1 VTESGPDTAKNL
13 SFAFSGLKGEKGDQG
28 NTGVSADYPI
38 TIANNLTTDDPT
50 AALAA
55 SQGVVLKGEIDQ
67 LGQEVDENKVTISEH
82 TLSIGGNPTGIKE
95 IPNLEIEGVLST
107 VDEIEVS
114 SENDVQ
120 HILITE
126 NGGTRDEEIVVSSND
141 GAVDYFRISKD
152 GVYFNN
158 KGTLVNLQDVAGGNV
173 KYVATNGD
181 DSNNGTA
188 EHPLATINA
197 ALSVGA
203 EVVILYGGVYEQMI
217 DLSLAGLNLKI
228 ASASESD
235 LPIIKPT
242 VANYII
248 ANGGESLES
257 GTTKVYKVTLASN
270 PFAATQKWIYQEGVN
285 DASTIISNG
294 ERHPLHR
301 GKEYR
306 LENTRIVKTE
316 ASTKSEAISEI
327 ESADVYKWFFDAS
340 TSTLYFSRPVTTST
354 SHPICAARYGA
365 NLFSG
370 NNRKV
375 SLTMIGVDVWY
386 QSINASGMVRAS
398 FIDCADKYSQNS
410 GAFTWHGGMGVY
422 MERCEAASNQYGE
435 LNGDGFNSGISN
447 YTQGEP
453 FAHKDTMLMIDCWSH
468 DNNDD
473 GYSGHMQSE
482 GTIIGGLFEYNQKAG
497 ITPATGD
504 NLTCYCVLSRKNIR
518 GFLYAGGMQS
528 DDQRK
533 DGQLSLFS
541 CLAEGNTL
549 AGFMAVGDGLIIAN
563 DCKSI
568 NNNTGYYSATGCY
581 LKLIDCKS
589 LSDATNKV
597 EQGTIEI
604 LTTNNLI

>member
-1 VTESGPDTAKNL
+1 VIVTITGTPEAPVLNL
-13 SFAFSGLKGEKGDQG
+13 TIPQGMQG
-28 NTGVSADYPI
+28 NTGSSVEFPYELV
-38 TIANNLTTDDPT
+38 NNLTTNDAT
-50 AALAA
+50 KGLSAA
-55 SQGVVLKGEIDQ
+55 QGVVLDGKVSQ
-67 LGQEVDENKVTISEH
+67 LEAKVDENEVTISEH

-107 VDEIEVS
+107 VDEIEIS

-126 NGGTRDEEIVVSSND
+126 NGGTRDEEIVISSD
-141 GAVDYFRISKD
+141 DDTVDYVKISKD

-158 KGTLVNLQDVAGGNV
+158 NGTLVKLQEAVGGNV
-173 KYVATNGD
+173 KYVAPNGD
-181 DSNNGTA
+181 DSNDGTLA
-188 EHPLATINA
+188 QPMATINA
-197 ALSVGA
+197 ALSAGA
-203 EVVILYGGVYEQMI
+203 EVVLLLGGEYKQKI
-217 DLSLAGLNLKI
+217 DLSLAGVNLKI
-228 ASASESD
+228 APASTD
-235 LPIIKPT
+235 ALLVIKPS
-242 VANYII
+242 AENYVI
-248 ANGGESLES
+248 AESETLES
-257 GTTKVYKVTLASN
+257 GTTKVYKITLASN
-270 PFAATQKWIYQEGVN
+270 PFVSTQKWIYQEGVN
-285 DASTIISNG
+285 DVSTLISNG

-316 ASTKSEAISEI
+316 ASTKSVAIREI
-327 ESADVYKWFFDAS
+327 ESSDVYKWFFDAS
-340 TSTLYFSRPVTTST
+340 TSTLYFSRPTTTST

-365 NLFSG
+365 NLFTG
-370 NNRKV
+370 QNRKL
-375 SLTMIGVDVWY
+375 SLTMVGVDVWY
-386 QSINASGMVRAS
+386 QAINADGLAMAS
-398 FIDCADKYSQNS
+398 FIDCADKYSQSS
-410 GAFTWHGGMGVY
+410 GAFTFNGAVGVHF
-422 MERCEAASNQYGE
+422 ERCEAASNQYGE
-435 LNGDGFNSGISN
+435 SNGDGFNSGISN

-473 GYSGHMQSE
+473 GYSSHMQSE

-528 DDQRK
+528 GDQRK

-541 CLAEGNTL
+541 CLAEENSL

-568 NNNTGYYSATGCY
+568 NNNIGFYSATGCY

-589 LSDATNKV
+589 LSDATTKV